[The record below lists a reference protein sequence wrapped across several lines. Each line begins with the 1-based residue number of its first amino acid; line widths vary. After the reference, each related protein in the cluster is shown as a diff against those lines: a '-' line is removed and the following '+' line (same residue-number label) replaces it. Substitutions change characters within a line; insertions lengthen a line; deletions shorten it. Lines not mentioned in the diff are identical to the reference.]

1 MKMKKT
7 VVGLIG
13 LSKKQKVTQK
23 QNVKKHVILDN
34 LSYGQ
39 MSYGK
44 SVYGQT
50 SNGKTRFMDRTSFWI
65 SRLMDKMFLWTAV
78 FWTIR
83 AVEQLVLGKNRPKSM
98 KIMGWEKCARFADM
112 NQVIGEARLQSIHSF
127 LIH

>member
-98 KIMGWEKCARFADM
+98 KIRVGKMSPFCGYKPGHGA
-112 NQVIGEARLQSIHSF
+112 ARLQSIHSF